1 MRRLTLCIVCFLASF
16 IGASVVPV
24 DMSAGMNIPDE
35 YLAAGPVVGYAY
47 TASLPDGL
55 FRAEE
60 GQERKRMLVEV
71 LLPMVLRANEAV
83 LAQRG
88 IVEEISKDLP
98 SLDAGQKEVLD
109 ALARMYHVQAT
120 SPRETVRELLAR
132 VDALPPSLVLAQ
144 AAVESGWGTSR
155 FSHEGNNIFGLRT
168 QSGNGMIPQERPDQE
183 SYAVSTFEDLQSCI
197 DYYLW
202 NINTNP
208 LYEDLRRIR
217 SRSARQCGG
226 LDLARGLVCYSEQ
239 GPAYVS
245 KLEKLISANSLS
257 EYDGY
262 RLK

>member
-1 MRRLTLCIVCFLASF
+1 MPFLVARS
-16 IGASVVPV
+16 GA
-24 DMSAGMNIPDE
+24 G
-35 YLAAGPVVGYAY
+35 G
-47 TASLPDGL
+47 
-55 FRAEE
+55 R
-60 GQERKRMLVEV
+60 
-71 LLPMVLRANEAV
+71 
-83 LAQRG
+83 
-88 IVEEISKDLP
+88 
-98 SLDAGQKEVLD
+98 
-109 ALARMYHVQAT
+109 
-120 SPRETVRELLAR
+120 
-132 VDALPPSLVLAQ
+132 
-144 AAVESGWGTSR
+144 ESGWGTSR

-168 QSGNGMIPQERPDQE
+168 QSGTGMIPQERPDQE

-262 RLK
+262 RLKDVQARMPPNARPPAYRGNLRRPMTVCGHARVVSPMCRP